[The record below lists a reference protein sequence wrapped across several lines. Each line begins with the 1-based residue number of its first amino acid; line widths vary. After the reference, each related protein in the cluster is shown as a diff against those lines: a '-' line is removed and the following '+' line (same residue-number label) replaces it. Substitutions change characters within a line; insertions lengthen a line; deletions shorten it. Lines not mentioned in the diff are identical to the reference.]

1 MFLCLCCR
9 VRCCA
14 LGSQAAL
21 KLPGAETL
29 LIGCSFSGAREG
41 EREQSCARSHDCDKL
56 RSVSRRRCAWNL
68 QWQAA
73 KWNTALAQTQLLSM
87 SVYLFSFVLQ
97 MTRLPTGTLPEAE
110 RRTRLPAS
118 RSLCFIIFAC
128 FASFPHRRRYA
139 KRLNGFTLPS
149 SGTQRPDPEST
160 RVGLFRKT
168 LQIPDAGGRKAAL
181 LLGHV

>member
-1 MFLCLCCR
+1 M
-9 VRCCA
+9 
-14 LGSQAAL
+14 GSQAAL
-21 KLPGAETL
+21 KLPGAETP

-56 RSVSRRRCAWNL
+56 RSVSHRRCAWNL
-68 QWQAA
+68 QRQAA
-73 KWNTALAQTQLLSM
+73 KLNTALAQMQLLSM

-97 MTRLPTGTLPEAE
+97 MTRLPTGTLPETE

-118 RSLCFIIFAC
+118 HSLCFIIFAY

-139 KRLNGFTLPS
+139 KRLNDFTLPS
-149 SGTQRPDPEST
+149 SGTRRPDPVST

-168 LQIPDAGGRKAAL
+168 PDSGCWREKGSAAPGTRL
-181 LLGHV
+181 RRLILTGDGCR